1 MRGGVSRPAE
11 RGPVGAGPGGRLV
24 LLSRGVGRLLLVA
37 VVVVVVVG
45 IGIILAIRRI
55 FVIGNSSSS

>member
-1 MRGGVSRPAE
+1 M
-11 RGPVGAGPGGRLV
+11 